1 VIKHLSFFAIAIAL
15 LLSVANAQ
23 QSASKPQPVL
33 DLTSMDKTIDP
44 CTDFYTYSCGGW
56 MKKNPIP
63 PDQSSWS
70 AYGKLQDEN
79 TAQLRDILETAA
91 VPSAG
96 RNAAN
101 QRIGDYYA
109 ACMDEKAVEAAG
121 IRPLQPYLDEV
132 GRLSSKTGL
141 AEIVADRAF
150 SLPYR
155 RSTLFRFESNQDAK
169 DSSQMIAETDQGGL
183 GLPDRDYYFKDDA
196 KSQELRKA
204 YLAHVQKMLELL
216 GDKPEV
222 AAAEAQTVMRIE
234 TALAQ
239 GSMTRVER
247 RDPQKLYHKMTVQ
260 EFETLAPSFQ
270 WQTFF
275 TKVGLPSLASL
286 NVAAP
291 DFFKALN
298 AEIDKE
304 DLANWKTYLRWHLVE
319 ANARYLPAA
328 FVTADFDF
336 HGKVLSGA
344 EQIEPRWKRCTQDVD
359 DDLGEALG
367 EAYVEKY
374 FSPEAK
380 QQVVMMVKEIEVA
393 MRQDIDALPWMSA
406 GTKPKAVEKLHS
418 VANKIGYP
426 DKWRDYSKLE
436 IVRADEMGN
445 VLRARNF
452 EFNRQL
458 AKIGKPVD
466 HGEWDMTPPT
476 VNAYYNPQMNDIN
489 FPAGVLQPPLFDAK
503 SDAAPNYGNTGGT
516 IGHELTHGFD
526 DEGRQFDAQGNLR
539 DWWTPEDEK
548 EFVKRAACV
557 SDQYSTYTIIDDI
570 KINGKLTLGEDVA
583 DVGGLILAYMA
594 WKEDTKGQKLDP
606 IDGLTPE
613 QRFFVAYGQS
623 WCSNERDENKRLRA
637 TVDPH
642 SPEKYRA
649 NGVVSN
655 MSEFQQAFHCK
666 AGSAMVNQNRCRVW

>member
-1 VIKHLSFFAIAIAL
+1 MIKHLSFFAIAIAL

-56 MKKNPIP
+56 MKKNPVP

-132 GRLSSKTGL
+132 GRLSFKTGL

-260 EFETLAPSFQ
+260 EFETLVPSFQ

-304 DLANWKTYLRWHLVE
+304 DLASWKTYLRWHLVE

-328 FVTADFDF
+328 FVNADFDF
-336 HGKVLSGA
+336 HGKILSGA

-367 EAYVEKY
+367 QAYVEKY

-406 GTKPKAVEKLHS
+406 GTKPKAVEKLHA